1 MPALCHLFLGKP
13 SQLRE
18 GALTSF
24 EEVIPFSS
32 LPPPAKEKKKNKNCN
47 KQLNY
52 NLKQIKKIQ
61 KFGKIWVL
69 FVFTD
74 VEASQKIPLRR
85 KICLT
90 WEGKDEETY
99 NSKMD

>member
-13 SQLRE
+13 SQLRKE
-18 GALTSF
+18 HLPVLRKLFPSALY
-24 EEVIPFSS
+24 P
-32 LPPPAKEKKKNKNCN
+32 LLQKRKKNKNCN

-52 NLKQIKKIQ
+52 NLKQIKNIQ

-74 VEASQKIPLRR
+74 VEASQKIPLRK

-99 NSKMD
+99 NSNMD